1 MIKVLPQGIC
11 TEGLDGRPESKQ
23 TGKGEARTK
32 SVLISATPI
41 KCCRFEREKKKNH
54 PACRGCKEDSRASL
68 LMSHRFMQT
77 KEMKKKKKKKQRKIV
92 GTPSTTSREASRE
105 TRDIQLQLMNRN
117 QKLD

>member
-41 KCCRFEREKKKNH
+41 KCCRFEREKKKTT
-54 PACRGCKEDSRASL
+54 RRAGDARKTREPHCSCL
-68 LMSHRFMQT
+68 IASC
-77 KEMKKKKKKKQRKIV
+77 KQR
-92 GTPSTTSREASRE
+92 R
-105 TRDIQLQLMNRN
+105 
-117 QKLD
+117 